1 MIPYFLSLAGGPTS
15 CLIFSPSD
23 LRTMKRIPGWIL
35 SQAPIKFEA
44 PWYMMKVARQDQ
56 MALDIVRGITFA
68 LVLFL

>member
-1 MIPYFLSLAGGPTS
+1 
-15 CLIFSPSD
+15 
-23 LRTMKRIPGWIL
+23 MKRIPGWIL

-56 MALDIVRGITFA
+56 MALDIVRGMTFA